1 MPNSRHCINY
11 FVDCFTID
19 ESNQVKTSLEIKWH
33 QGNFLKIPLARGWI
47 DVKACIY
54 LLVALLTF
62 VCYLQLS
69 RHFICW
75 YMMVL
80 SHFQWIFCWLIH
92 WRCFYWH
99 FFLRQE
105 MICFGCYHMDI
116 TFISS
121 HWSIWRLYEKLI
133 TFPRSMMKFYDVNVW
148 GLNNQISNA
157 FLPTLLVKGH
167 FHQSSH
173 VVFPEDLLYCCFRC
187 SNSLEAFY
195 E

>member
-1 MPNSRHCINY
+1 MLTEDFTLCSIYRSYQQLCKIPRHCINY
-11 FVDCFTID
+11 FIDCFTID
-19 ESNQVKTSLEIKWH
+19 ESNQVKISLEIKWH
-33 QGNFLKIPLARGWI
+33 QGYFLIALVRGWI
-47 DVKACIY
+47 DVKACVY

-105 MICFGCYHMDI
+105 MICFGCYHFY
-116 TFISS
+116 FIS
-121 HWSIWRLYEKLI
+121 LI
-133 TFPRSMMKFYDVNVW
+133 NLTTLWKTNNLSSFYDEVLW
-148 GLNNQISNA
+148 
-157 FLPTLLVKGH
+157 
-167 FHQSSH
+167 
-173 VVFPEDLLYCCFRC
+173 C
-187 SNSLEAFY
+187 
-195 E
+195 